1 MKVAVRVLLLLVGF
15 AVAGLVLARAFNAF
29 DASEV
34 GAALTGLTWGDY
46 LRLAGIF
53 AVLLAAQAYLAAA
66 FVPELSI
73 RHGLMAWLG
82 SNAVAMVVPGPSDV
96 PLRYKMFRSW
106 GLPAGDAAT
115 AAAGATLLNSVHKM
129 VLPAIAAVGLA
140 VGDIQV
146 GSVRTVVIA
155 GCAVFAALA
164 VLVGF
169 VFGTEQRTAAAG
181 RVVGRLIRRP
191 VADRLVRYRNRAVG
205 LVRTMWKQALIGL
218 VLVIGVS
225 VVLFVECMRAAGL
238 PATAASALALFCV
251 WALVRGL
258 TVLPTM
264 PGDAGVSE
272 LAYVSLLSQVAGSA
286 HVNAAAA
293 GVVLYRVIT
302 WLALIPLGALA
313 IAAWRWG
320 LRHRGQP
327 EPEAPDDLAAT

>member
-1 MKVAVRVLLLLVGF
+1 MKVAVRVLLVVAGF
-15 AVAGLVLARAFNAF
+15 AVAGLVLARAFSGF

-34 GAALTGLTWGDY
+34 GAALTGLGWADY
-46 LRLAGIF
+46 ASLAGVF
-53 AVLLAAQAYLAAA
+53 ALLMAAQAFLAAS
-66 FVPELSI
+66 FVPGLSM
-73 RHGLMAWLG
+73 RRGLIAWLG

-115 AAAGATLLNSVHKM
+115 ATASATMLNSVHKM
-129 VLPAIAAVGLA
+129 VMPAIAAVGLA
-140 VGDIQV
+140 VGDVEV
-146 GSVRTVVIA
+146 GSVRKAVIA
-155 GCAVFAALA
+155 GCAVFGALA
-164 VLVGF
+164 VSVVF
-169 VFGTEQRTAAAG
+169 VFGTAARTAAAG
-181 RVVGRLIRRP
+181 RGLGRVIRRP

-205 LVRTMWKQALIGL
+205 LIRVTWKRMLIGL
-218 VLVIGVS
+218 VLVVS
-225 VVLFVECMRAAGL
+225 VSVALFVVCMRAAGL

-272 LAYVSLLSQVAGSA
+272 LAYVSLLSQVAGSQ

-302 WLALIPLGALA
+302 WISLIPLGAIA

-327 EPEAPDDLAAT
+327 EPEVPDDLAAA